1 MAVKE
6 TVVLSIE
13 SDGSKAEGSVK
24 SLKAQLREAQAE
36 VGKMADKFGETSA
49 QAIQAAKKAAELKDR
64 IGDAK
69 ALTDAFNPDKK
80 FQAFSSAL
88 SGVAGG
94 FSAVQGA
101 MGLMGAETENVEK
114 MMLKVQSAMA
124 LSQGLSAVTESID
137 AFKNLGA
144 VLSNLSVVQ
153 KISAVAQK
161 IWNAAMSANPIG
173 AIIVAI
179 TALIAGITALVSW
192 YKSSS
197 AEAENNA
204 KAVKKATKEIEQQ
217 KKAIDENNESM
228 ERKQKHEVA
237 MAKASGMSA
246 EAIRKLEKKLID
258 EKIATALATAQT
270 ALNTVEKERNRLA
283 SLKQADADDEV
294 IKAQEENLK
303 KAREILKSANEDV
316 KKAGNERLDLNNKHQ
331 EEIKQAETDANKKR
345 NEDAK
350 KKSEERKQQAKD
362 EAKAILDATKQLQA
376 DTKKVSEE
384 NYLNSIKDERVR
396 AEKKLELDFTNK
408 IREIA
413 STKANAKEKGEAFIE
428 AEKKYSLD
436 LQALKDKNAQE
447 DAKKDKEKSENQ
459 LKAEEETFDLI
470 TQARLSK
477 IKDAGIKR
485 QEEEANQYQKQVD
498 KLYENFNNGLLNEE
512 QFNAQRE
519 ALKTL
524 HEQKLTDI
532 EKTNADERV
541 KTAQAEYQA
550 KVSLWNQTGSAIGQ
564 LADVVG
570 KSTGLGKALGLA
582 QIAIDTGVAI
592 SALTR
597 NSQANPANAATF
609 GAAGAIQFATGIIQI
624 MANIK
629 KAKELLT
636 SAKVPGGGGGGGGSM
651 PTVSATAPVAPQMSQ
666 TALNQQLVNQTG
678 NAAVRSFVLESD
690 VSGNQERIRRLN
702 RAARIN

>member
-6 TVVLSIE
+6 TVVLSVE
-13 SDGSKAEGSVK
+13 TDSSKAEGSVK

-49 QAIQAAKKAAELKDR
+49 QAVEAAKRAADLKDR

-144 VLSNLSVVQ
+144 VISNLSIVQ
-153 KISAVAQK
+153 KASAVAQR
-161 IWNAAMSANPIG
+161 IWNAAMSANPLG

-179 TALIAGITALVSW
+179 TALISGIVMLIK
-192 YKSSS
+192 YFKESS
-197 AEAENNA
+197 AEAEAQA
-204 KAVKKATKEIEQQ
+204 KAVKGATKALDDQ
-217 KKAIDENNESM
+217 KRAIDSANESM
-228 ERKQKHEVA
+228 ERKQKNELA

-246 EAIRKLEKKLID
+246 EAIKKLERKLID
-258 EKIATALATAQT
+258 EKIATAEATAQI
-270 ALNTVEKERNRLA
+270 ALNTVQKEKNYLA
-283 SLKQADADDEV
+283 SLKQADADDEI
-294 IKAQEENLK
+294 IKAQEENVK

-316 KKAGNERLDLNNKHQ
+316 IKSGKERQAIYDRQ
-331 EEIKQAETDANKKR
+331 RVEETQAETDANKKKKEENKKHNDEVKEANKKA
-345 NEDAK
+345 NEDILKLQQENTLLRIADERKRAEAKLEIDLENSKKEINNSKASAELKAKQIQALEEKYILDLRALQAKNAEEDK
-350 KKSEERKQQAKD
+350 KKKEEQDKKDAEDRK
-362 EAKAILDATKQLQA
+362 
-376 DTKKVSEE
+376 
-384 NYLNSIKDERVR
+384 
-396 AEKKLELDFTNK
+396 KKLDE
-408 IREIA
+408 
-413 STKANAKEKGEAFIE
+413 
-428 AEKKYSLD
+428 
-436 LQALKDKNAQE
+436 
-447 DAKKDKEKSENQ
+447 Q
-459 LKAEEETFDLI
+459 LKAEKETFDLVN
-470 TQARLSK
+470 QARLSQ
-477 IKDAGIKR
+477 IKDAGVKR
-485 QEEEANQYQKQVD
+485 QEEEAIRYQTEID
-498 KLYENFNNGLLNEE
+498 NLYNALNNKEITE
-512 QFNAQRE
+512 ADFNARKE
-519 ALKTL
+519 ALKTM
-524 HEQKLTDI
+524 HEQKLTEI
-532 EKTNADERV
+532 EKVNADERI

-564 LADVVG
+564 LADVIG

-597 NSQANPANAATF
+597 NSQANPANAVT
-609 GAAGAIQFATGIIQI
+609 GGVAGAIQFATGIVQI
-624 MANIK
+624 LANIK

-636 SAKVPGGGGGGGGSM
+636 SAKVPGGGGGGGGM
-651 PTVSATAPVAPQMSQ
+651 PTVSATAPITPQMSS
-666 TALNQQLVNQTG
+666 TALNQQMINQVG
-678 NAAVRSFVLESD
+678 NATTRAFVVESD

>member
-6 TVVLSIE
+6 TVVLSVE
-13 SDGSKAEGSVK
+13 TDSSKAEGSVK

-144 VLSNLSVVQ
+144 VLSNLSIVQ
-153 KISAVAQK
+153 KASAVAQR

-173 AIIVAI
+173 ALVVVI

-197 AEAENNA
+197 KEAENNA
-204 KAVKKATKEIEQQ
+204 NAVKESTKALQAQ
-217 KKAIDENNESM
+217 KKAIDDNNEAM
-228 ERKQKHEVA
+228 ERRQKHQLA
-237 MAKASGMSA
+237 MAKASGMSTK
-246 EAIRKLEKKLID
+246 AINELEKKLID
-258 EKIATALATAQT
+258 EKIATAEATSQT
-270 ALNTVEKERNRLA
+270 AFNTLEKEKNRLA
-283 SLKQADADDEV
+283 SLRQADADDEV
-294 IKAQEENLK
+294 IKKQEENVK
-303 KAREILKSANEDV
+303 TARDILKSANEDV
-316 KKAGNERLDLNNKHQ
+316 VKAGKERQAIYDRQAEEALKKQTDEAKEKKKKTDKSN
-331 EEIKQAETDANKKR
+331 EEIKEANKKS
-345 NEDAK
+345 NEEILKLQQENNLLRIADERKRAEAKLEIDLENSKKEVENSKASAELKAKQIQALEEKYILDLRALQAKNAEEDK
-350 KKSEERKQQAKD
+350 KKKEEQDKKDAEDRK
-362 EAKAILDATKQLQA
+362 
-376 DTKKVSEE
+376 
-384 NYLNSIKDERVR
+384 
-396 AEKKLELDFTNK
+396 KKLDE
-408 IREIA
+408 
-413 STKANAKEKGEAFIE
+413 
-428 AEKKYSLD
+428 
-436 LQALKDKNAQE
+436 
-447 DAKKDKEKSENQ
+447 Q
-459 LKAEEETFDLI
+459 LKAEKETFDLV
-470 TQARLSK
+470 TQARLSQ
-477 IKDAGIKR
+477 IKDAGVKR
-485 QEEEANQYQKQVD
+485 QEEEAIRYQNELD
-498 KLYENFNNGLLNEE
+498 KLYESLNNKQLTED
-512 QFNAQRE
+512 QFNAQKE
-519 ALKTL
+519 ALKVL
-524 HEQKLTDI
+524 HEQKLTEI

-597 NSQANPANAATF
+597 NSQANPANAVT
-609 GAAGAIQFATGIIQI
+609 GGVAGAIQFATGIVQI
-624 MANIK
+624 LANIK

-651 PTVSATAPVAPQMSQ
+651 PSVSATAPVAPQMSS
-666 TALNQQLVNQTG
+666 TALNQQLINQTG
-678 NAAVRSFVLESD
+678 NATTRAFVVESD